1 MNGGLSIPTS
11 HSASRKPL
19 QKVAGGVPAFLHLRW
34 GHTGRQKIRFAGVV
48 QGPIVPVKPIGNFLP
63 IKLFSL
69 LVEALALTAMSLLL
83 PLAPL
88 ACVLLSGRWHYL
100 RQYRV
105 TLVRSAHYLFAL
117 GQARVMS
124 RNLQRRLGLHGYSA
138 ESIEGSCTH
147 CGRCC
152 VNRSCV
158 FLGWHEDGGS
168 QCTIYNNWF
177 WKLTSCGS
185 YPVDAQSIATY
196 GCPSFKSVPIK
207 VKVVPR
213 RRIADRS

>member
-1 MNGGLSIPTS
+1 ML
-11 HSASRKPL
+11 
-19 QKVAGGVPAFLHLRW
+19 
-34 GHTGRQKIRFAGVV
+34 
-48 QGPIVPVKPIGNFLP
+48 

-69 LVEALALTAMSLLL
+69 LVEALAITAMTLLL

-88 ACVLLSGRWHYL
+88 TCVLLSGRLHYL
-100 RQYRV
+100 RQYRG

-117 GQARVMS
+117 GQARVIS
-124 RNLQRRLGLHGYSA
+124 RNLRRRLRLRDSSA

-152 VNRSCV
+152 VKSSCV
-158 FLGWHEDGGS
+158 FLGWHADGGS
-168 QCTIYNNWF
+168 HCTIYNNWF

-185 YPVDAQSIATY
+185 YPVDAQSIEIY

-207 VKVVPR
+207 IKIVARLK
-213 RRIADRS
+213 IADRS

>member
-1 MNGGLSIPTS
+1 M
-11 HSASRKPL
+11 
-19 QKVAGGVPAFLHLRW
+19 
-34 GHTGRQKIRFAGVV
+34 
-48 QGPIVPVKPIGNFLP
+48 P
-63 IKLFSL
+63 IKHFSL
-69 LVEALALTAMSLLL
+69 LAEALAIAAMTLLL

-88 ACVLLSGRWHYL
+88 TCTLLSGRLHYL
-100 RQYRV
+100 RQYRA

-117 GQARVMS
+117 GQARVIS
-124 RNLQRRLGLHGYSA
+124 RNLGRRLGMHDASA

-168 QCTIYNNWF
+168 HCTIYNNWF

-185 YPVDAQSIATY
+185 YPIDAQSIDTY

-207 VKVVPR
+207 VEVVARLKVSAGP
-213 RRIADRS
+213 